1 MNANE
6 SNETAKPNMSPF
18 SAPHLT
24 LHFLDFKNFYA
35 DFVHFVAFKLLY
47 LRKRDFSARPP
58 FPPPPPFT
66 LKDCF

>member
-6 SNETAKPNMSPF
+6 SNERAKPNMSPC

-35 DFVHFVAFKLLY
+35 DFVHFVALKLLPSD
-47 LRKRDFSARPP
+47 KKGF
-58 FPPPPPFT
+58 FGPPPLSYFT
-66 LKDCF
+66 LNDLF